1 MARVPASSC
10 AIRNRMDRP
19 SESTAIRA
27 RRLWIRHASNAKKA
41 SATSPA
47 AVAAVRRKSNGEAK
61 NGRSNGDAYAAA
73 EKISASDQS
82 AGDARRKSSR
92 DARMATAT
100 AIAAAMYRDSGFEVR
115 DSFGGLAAYFGSRSP
130 KPDARASRQSSNGPH
145 NKSTKMAAVISAIDE
160 VMRRHP
166 ARASTRSDGVMT
178 AVTR

>member
-61 NGRSNGDAYAAA
+61 NGRSSGDAYAAA

-82 AGDARRKSSR
+82 AGDARRKSNR
-92 DARMATAT
+92 DATIAAAT
-100 AIAAAMYRDSGFEVR
+100 AIAAKAYLDS
-115 DSFGGLAAYFGSRSP
+115 DSFGCLAPRP
-130 KPDARASRQSSNGPH
+130 SRQSNNGPH
-145 NKSTKMAAVISAIDE
+145 NNSTNTAAVISAMDE
-160 VMRRHP
+160 VMRRHC
-166 ARASTRSDGVMT
+166 ARASTRSDGVIT